1 MARKKKEPAYH
12 PERDWHVSF
21 LSSVLGEFDSKTE
34 DGTLYWQD
42 YGVDYAKGHVK
53 LCPTSGEEWQKA
65 YTIYG
70 YCKYNNIDCSFDA
83 AGPYINDGH

>member
-1 MARKKKEPAYH
+1 MTKKKKEPVSH

-42 YGVDYAKGHVK
+42 FGVDYENGRVVLWPANDDA
-53 LCPTSGEEWQKA
+53 WQKA
-65 YTIYG
+65 YMISG
-70 YCKYNNIDCSFDA
+70 YCRFNKIPCIFED
-83 AGPYINDGH
+83 GGNDGH

>member
-1 MARKKKEPAYH
+1 MTKKKKEFVPP

-21 LSSVLGEFDSKTE
+21 LSSVLGDFDSKTE
-34 DGTLYWQD
+34 DGALYWQD